1 MSPWTA
7 LDVTCHQDGRL
18 QTLLLSWCLIFVIAR
33 FSTLAFVSPHLQ
45 TWYIFHWDITEK
57 ENYWDNE
64 PEELIISYN
73 KTPFFLLLFG
83 EYVWAVGNEATKNA
97 MKGFLITHIL
107 DWRWE
112 FKPSVN
118 IIETTVQPIVFLTS
132 EAVIKHLQSLCL
144 WTLIIGNKYNTIRQI
159 QNSSLVLLFFTM
171 YVFNTCLSQ
180 GY

>member
-1 MSPWTA
+1 MVFEVSLMSSMWSKVLNVKIPIPVLGKRRISHSIPELLPRMSLWTA

-18 QTLLLSWCLIFVIAR
+18 QTLLLSWCLIFVIAT
-33 FSTLAFVSPHLQ
+33 FSTLAFVSPHLR

-83 EYVWAVGNEATKNA
+83 EYVWAVGNEATS

-107 DWRWE
+107 DWR
-112 FKPSVN
+112 
-118 IIETTVQPIVFLTS
+118 
-132 EAVIKHLQSLCL
+132 
-144 WTLIIGNKYNTIRQI
+144 
-159 QNSSLVLLFFTM
+159 
-171 YVFNTCLSQ
+171 
-180 GY
+180 